1 MSSGNSAVKSG
12 ETRLMPEV
20 LHDWVYD
27 EKVILSDDSFNLFME
42 MDDLLKRPVL
52 HEFLSELKP
61 VPFYRY
67 MVRYL
72 LDRCPEL
79 CDQCLEMQ
87 EILETKRAALAKA
100 VYAEIETGG
109 KSKKLQNRLRDKVL
123 QIFAANG
130 FCVDDALVRGSLT
143 DATLHWKHGRL
154 REVLLAETIDENK
167 FFLLALGLGMD
178 IEDVNIF
185 LQKVL
190 LRRGLDP
197 LVPMEGILMVC
208 LQAECADRYKLF
220 QVLWE
225 TYKTCVQQVREEA
238 NETSR
243 RDKTITDRTLV
254 KAKLSAVQRK
264 CVEALSANDCIRA
277 EMQDYVQTVERVDWR
292 NLPENKAFEKQI
304 KQIKKAFGKLDKKDV
319 RQYSDLPEGTI
330 QVHYEAGSSLEIP
343 VGTVFCDAVGN
354 AIAESTKTVSTADF
368 AMGREITFGV
378 VSKMPIYEKFSP
390 VEKHQVFRCGRVG
403 CEEMRFKN
411 KSRIKETDVGQ
422 PDEPV
427 YLRATLTGTV
437 IGDVEFAQGT
447 EFWCRACKDRKKCS
461 QNGQCETC
469 EDAATCPNCKIITM
483 INREPISFCYLE
495 VPVQACEPKEGA
507 AWPEAIPKDAIVAAK
522 LSEEAQRVITKISH
536 SRLNKQQRAD
546 KNASLFMEYFYGPK
560 DIKDYVDEKDDL
572 GEKVDLPLEEYP
584 RLLKP
589 FLRGMRL
596 TDARISEL
604 KTKGY
609 PSVKRHELLTAV
621 FLQRAMTCYKEVP
634 EEELESL
641 PINLPQDGQDQSFDL
656 QREADSVLREAGFY
670 GIYLPNPY
678 DVLLTYLS
686 MCLYPAEVYR
696 RLWGM
701 LRLQNERR
709 ARPYDPR
716 IDWNGQYLPLLPRTD
731 GNRKPYCKAVD

>member
-1 MSSGNSAVKSG
+1 
-12 ETRLMPEV
+12 MPAV

-27 EKVILSDDSFNLFME
+27 EKVILSDSSFNLFMD

-72 LDRCPEL
+72 LARWPEL

-87 EILETKRAALAKA
+87 EIPATKRAETLAKA

-123 QIFAANG
+123 QTFAANG
-130 FCVDDALVRGSLT
+130 FCVDDALVKGSLT
-143 DATLHWKHGRL
+143 DATQCWKHGRL
-154 REVLLAETIDENK
+154 REVLLGETIDEENL
-167 FFLLALGLGMD
+167 FLLALGLGMD

-197 LVPMEGILMVC
+197 LVPMEGILTVC

-220 QVLWE
+220 QGLWE

-238 NETSR
+238 NETPR

-264 CVEALSANDCIRA
+264 CEEALSATDCVWA
-277 EMQDYVQTVERVDWR
+277 EMQDYVQTVEQVDWI
-292 NLPENKAFEKQI
+292 NLPENKAFDKQM
-304 KQIKKAFGKLDKKDV
+304 KRIKKVFGKMDKQEV
-319 RQYSDLPEGTI
+319 RQYSILPEGTI
-330 QVHYEAGSSLEIP
+330 EVHYEAGSSLEIP
-343 VGTVFCDAVGN
+343 VGTVFCDAAGN

-378 VSKMPIYEKFSP
+378 SSKMPIYEKFSP

-403 CEEMRFKN
+403 CEEMRLKN
-411 KSRIKETDVGQ
+411 KSRIKETDVEQ
-422 PDEPV
+422 PDDPV

-495 VPVQACEPKEGA
+495 VPVQACEPKAGA

-522 LSEEAQRVITKISH
+522 LSEEAQRVITKISN
-536 SRLNKQQRAD
+536 SRLNRQQRAD
-546 KNASLFMEYFYGPK
+546 KNSSLFMEYFYGPK
-560 DIKDYVDEKDDL
+560 NIKDYVDEE
-572 GEKVDLPLEEYP
+572 GDLPLEEYP
-584 RLLKP
+584 RLLEP
-589 FLRGMRL
+589 FLRGKRL
-596 TDARISEL
+596 TDARISDL

-621 FLQRAMTCYKEVP
+621 FLQRAMTYYKKVP
-634 EEELESL
+634 KELLEQNESL

-656 QREADSVLREAGFY
+656 RREADSVLREAGFY

-678 DVLLTYLS
+678 DSLLTYLS

-701 LRLQNERR
+701 LRR
-709 ARPYDPR
+709 AKQKKE
-716 IDWNGQYLPLLPRTD
+716 GVAL
-731 GNRKPYCKAVD
+731 